1 MIETIASNSVREGR
15 TWSRLP
21 ELTETWKSYIK
32 GSADFFSLNYYTSR
46 FINTTNEFDGQRPS
60 WLKDVNL
67 SYSVSPFWP
76 QAKAKWLY
84 SISDGLHGIL
94 KYVRR
99 FHLHFCIT
107 TTGAQVSLISRW
119 IKDEYDNPELII
131 TEIGWADDGELND
144 TGRITFL
151 RDHLKA
157 TLKAIHEDGCNVRG
171 FTVWSIIDNFEWLA
185 GFT

>member
-1 MIETIASNSVREGR
+1 MCGAFIYILV
-15 TWSRLP
+15 SRP
-21 ELTETWKSYIK
+21 
-32 GSADFFSLNYYTSR
+32 
-46 FINTTNEFDGQRPS
+46 
-60 WLKDVNL
+60 
-67 SYSVSPFWP
+67 
-76 QAKAKWLY
+76 
-84 SISDGLHGIL
+84 H
-94 KYVRR
+94 
-99 FHLHFCIT
+99 
-107 TTGAQVSLISRW
+107 AQVSLISRW